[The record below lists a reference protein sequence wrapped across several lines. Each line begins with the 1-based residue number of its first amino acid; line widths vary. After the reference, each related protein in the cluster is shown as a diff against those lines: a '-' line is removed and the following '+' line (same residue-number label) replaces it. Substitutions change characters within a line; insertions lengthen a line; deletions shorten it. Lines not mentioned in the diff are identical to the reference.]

1 MGGKSF
7 LGCLFVIACLN
18 VGWSSR
24 LAAQTATT
32 GELTGTVSDSTGAL
46 IPGVEITA
54 TNTETALERTVT
66 TNENGFYR
74 FALLPPGG
82 YKVKFSLVGFKSVE
96 AAGIRIAATESV
108 VLNRSLEVGAQAEQ
122 ERRFETRR
130 RQVAATGPKEL
141 PLYPH
146 LVPPERARRRA
157 PRSCDCRAGQR
168 TTSTGSFECVSTF
181 WVSLP
186 STSAA
191 TPRRPCEAMTMRSH
205 FFERAAP
212 MMAFHG

>member
-122 ERRFETRR
+122 VTVEAAVETL
-130 RQVAATGPKEL
+130 QT
-141 PLYPH
+141 
-146 LVPPERARRRA
+146 
-157 PRSCDCRAGQR
+157 
-168 TTSTGSFECVSTF
+168 TTSTVGREHNNCVGLAHPKLHGPAEHVCGRCSKCRQRHGIRQG
-181 WVSLP
+181 
-186 STSAA
+186 
-191 TPRRPCEAMTMRSH
+191 RRRCGCEWPAQ
-205 FFERAAP
+205 
-212 MMAFHG
+212 